1 MIINFNNG
9 SSLEVF
15 PTDDSYRYRAIMGD
29 DSIILKF
36 SLAEYAEI
44 PIGASVDYQGARYT
58 LMTPA
63 RVAKISTREWEYM
76 LTMQSGAFSL
86 NRWKLR
92 NPADG
97 RLSFSMVAKPDDYLR
112 MIIQAI
118 SGKEAG
124 WSMGSVISADE
135 KTIEFNHASIA
146 EALQMVADAFSTE
159 WEIVGKTIH
168 LRKVEYNAETPI
180 ALAYG
185 KGKGFRSGISKDH
198 GESGLPVAR
207 LYVQG
212 TDRNIARAI
221 YGAPTLRLP
230 KNQQIE
236 IEGRTYESDAE
247 GISIERVGSAPA
259 KTWGAEDSLDLTEI
273 YPSRIGTISGVDI
286 PDADKNFYDISD
298 SGIPAALDFN
308 DCLIEGETMTII
320 FQSGQLAGREFDV
333 NKYIHTRKDEESGEI
348 IAERRFELV
357 PFEYDGLAMPCEGFA
372 PAVGDKY
379 AVFGIQLPEA
389 YICDNASRTG
399 ASWDMMREAA
409 RHLFEHEDPR
419 FTYIGELDPI
429 YAREHW
435 NTLGSALRLGAFIAF
450 SDEKLTGG
458 ESVNIRIVGIRDY
471 LNRPYSPSIELS
483 NEVVSPS
490 SYANALKEISQQEVA
505 INEAEKSAI
514 RFSKRRWRDAR
525 ETIEALEKAMLKG
538 FTPTITPI
546 SIQTMQMLVGS
557 EALQFEYVASEANP
571 YAVAHDFIY
580 DADTKE
586 LSTARGVIKHFTLGI
601 KDTKA
606 SHADSEYKYWSLPS
620 WTSAPL
626 AEPESYYY
634 LYARVPKTG
643 GSTGAGY
650 LLSTSA
656 IDIDGEA
663 GYYHLLVGILNSEI
677 DGDRS
682 FVTLYGFT
690 EILPGRITTER
701 IVSANG
707 LNYFDLL
714 RNAFKLGDAN
724 SAFSWNE
731 NNSAE
736 FLLKGVLIQSA
747 GGATAPLPCYRGTY
761 SGRVTYYRGDVV
773 SFTNEAGETSSYM
786 LIGSGTSTGYSPDQS
801 AAWEVYAKGSKGK
814 DGTDG
819 IDGVDGNDGNDGKG
833 ISSIT
838 RYYLASSLSSGITRT
853 TSGWTTAAQET
864 SDSKKY
870 LWCYEKTTWT
880 EGGATYVEPFI
891 IGVHG
896 AAGPAGSAGPA
907 LSYRGDYSSSKT
919 YYGAGDRVDVV
930 KYGSSYYMARTDNGG
945 DFSGHAPTDTNWW
958 ISFGANFESVATG
971 FLLAENA
978 NIAGWIFRNEQ
989 LESQSGGMALN
1000 GVDGIINVGNNM
1012 RLDATNGFSL
1022 LNDSGEVIA
1031 QIVDN
1036 SVGTTSNPPVGG
1048 VSIIDTANFSVTL
1061 TSSITK
1067 ELGTYSLGYLR
1078 SGDTFIVKNAQLR
1091 GDIPT
1096 GGGTISS
1103 AYIYAEIYRGT
1114 TYVSTIRL
1122 SSDMSASAGQSLTI
1136 HGYVSESSYRITTA
1150 GNYSVKYYFSASVSG
1165 QSPSQ
1170 VMNGYYSTGYAGVN
1184 ISPMTIIGTDGIACC
1199 WDATHFLIANASEG
1213 VNIRSGDVMFRVTD
1227 TGIQKSSNGGA
1238 SWQSI

>member
-29 DSIILKF
+29 DSIVLKF

-168 LRKVEYNAETPI
+168 LRKVEYNAAAPI

-198 GESGLPVAR
+198 GEDGLPVAR

-212 TDRNIARAI
+212 TERNIARAI

-230 KNQQIE
+230 KSQQLTIS
-236 IEGRTYESDAE
+236 GRTYASDAE
-247 GISIERVGSAPA
+247 GLSIERVGSAPA
-259 KTWGAEDSLDLTEI
+259 KAWGAEDSLDLTDI
-273 YPSRIGTISGVDI
+273 YPSRIGTISKVDVA
-286 PDADKNFYDISD
+286 DAEKNFYDISD

-333 NKYIHTRKDEESGEI
+333 NKYIHTREDEESGEI

-389 YICDNASRTG
+389 YICDNASKTG

-409 RHLFEHEDPR
+409 RYLYEHEDPR

-458 ESVNIRIVGIRDY
+458 DSVNIRIVGIRDY

-490 SYANALKEISQQEVA
+490 SYANALKDISQQEVA
-505 INEAEKSAI
+505 IAEAEKSAI

-546 SIQTMQMLVGS
+546 SVQTMQMLVGDES
-557 EALQFEYVASEANP
+557 LQFAYVSSKTAPTPLS
-571 YAVAHDFIY
+571 HQFIY
-580 DADTKE
+580 NAETRE
-586 LSTARGVIKHFTLGI
+586 LSTAAGIIQHYTLGI
-601 KDTKA
+601 NSIKA
-606 SHADSEYKYWSLPS
+606 SHDVSEYKFWDVAAF
-620 WTSAPL
+620 TSAPL
-626 AEPESYYY
+626 AEPDKYYY
-634 LYARVPKTG
+634 LYARVPKSGEAG
-643 GSTGAGY
+643 GY
-650 LLSTSA
+650 VLSAEQA
-656 IDIDGEA
+656 IPIESEA
-663 GYYHLLVGILNSEI
+663 GYYHLLVGILNSEV

-682 FVTLYGFT
+682 FAPLYGYT
-690 EILPGRITTER
+690 EILPSRITTER

-714 RNAFKLGDAN
+714 ANAFKMGDAN
-724 SAFSWNE
+724 SALSWNE
-731 NNSAE
+731 
-736 FLLKGVLIQSA
+736 LGDGQLRLKGAIVQS
-747 GGATAPLPCYRGTY
+747 GSGITAPLPVSRGIYERTT
-761 SGRVTYYRGDVV
+761 TYYRGDVV
-773 SFTNEAGETSSYM
+773 SFTNSAGEKNLYQLTGAAT
-786 LIGSGTSTGYSPDQS
+786 LTGYAPDVNN
-801 AAWEVYAKGSKGK
+801 AWTLYLEGGGGKGA
-814 DGTDG
+814 
-819 IDGVDGNDGNDGKG
+819 DGKG
-833 ISSIT
+833 ISSVT
-838 RYYLASSLSSGITRT
+838 RYFLASAASSGVTRS
-853 TSGWTTAAQET
+853 TSGWTTSAQAT

-880 EGGATYVEPFI
+880 EGGTTYVEPFI

-896 AAGPAGSAGPA
+896 SAGSPGAAGPA
-907 LSYRGDYSSSKT
+907 LTYRGDYSSSKT
-919 YYGAGDRVDVV
+919 YYGAANRVDVV
-930 KYGSSYYMARTDNGG
+930 YYGSSYYMARTDNGG

-958 ISFGANFESVATG
+958 VSFGGNFESVATS

-978 NIAGWIFRNEQ
+978 NIAGWIFRNQQ

-1000 GVDGIINVGNNM
+1000 GVDGIIKIGERMFLNQQDGLYLLGTAGNI
-1012 RLDATNGFSL
+1012 
-1022 LNDSGEVIA
+1022 IA
-1031 QIVDN
+1031 QFVGS
-1036 SVGTTSNPPVGG
+1036 SVGTTTNLPRGG
-1048 VSIIDTANFSVTL
+1048 VSIMTTANFST
-1061 TSSITK
+1061 SITSTIAK
-1067 ELGTYSLGYLR
+1067 SLGSHSLG
-1078 SGDTFIVKNAQLR
+1078 SLGV
-1091 GDIPT
+1091 GDIIKFKSALVSGTIPS
-1096 GGGTISS
+1096 GGGSWSS
-1103 AYIYAEIYRGT
+1103 AYISAEIYRGSTLVT
-1114 TYVSTIRL
+1114 TLRL
-1122 SSDMSASAGQSLTI
+1122 SNSYTGSAGRDLTI
-1136 HGYVSESSYRITTA
+1136 YGYNTETSYNVTTA
-1150 GNYSVKYYFSASVSG
+1150 GTYSVTFKLNASVSG
-1165 QSPSQ
+1165 QSASQ
-1170 VMNGYYSTGYAGVN
+1170 TFSGYYYTGDSGVN
-1184 ISPMTIIGTDGIACC
+1184 LAPRTIIGTDGLACC
-1199 WDATHFLIANASEG
+1199 WDGTHYLMANATEG
-1213 VNIRSGDVMFRVTD
+1213 VAIRSEDYALRVTNN
-1227 TGIQKSSNGGA
+1227 GVQKTSDGGKTWSN
-1238 SWQSI
+1238 I